1 MRCVTLGTS
10 MVTVL
15 LIAVLSI
22 GCATEAQEMSKPP
35 FPRRLKVQPLP
46 DGMKWI
52 NTAGP
57 VELSDLR
64 GKFVLL
70 DFWTYCCINCMHVI
84 PDLKRLEEKYPEL
97 VVIGV
102 HSAKFHNE
110 QVRDNIRH
118 SVLRYEIEHPVVID
132 NDFALWSAYG
142 IRAWPSFALI
152 DPVGNVAGKASGEG
166 PYDMF
171 DDAIASLSAAFG
183 DQVDREPFSMDLV
196 RDREPGAA
204 LSYPGKIE
212 VDQAGGRLFLSDS
225 NHNRII
231 VFKPDG
237 EITEVIGSGTVGAED
252 GDLENASFFRPQG
265 MAYYLRDDMLYVADT
280 ENHLVRQVD
289 LKARTVTTILGKGYQ
304 GGYASKGSGTDLGL
318 NSPWDLTIMGE
329 HLYIAMAGPHQ
340 IWRMDLGTHEAELYA
355 GSGRE
360 DIVDGPRERAALAQP
375 SGIDNDGER
384 IFFADSEVSAV
395 RMVADDQVSTLVGAG
410 LFEFDDIDGPLD
422 QARLQHPIGVMHHM
436 GNLYV
441 ADTYNHKVKIIELES
456 GKVSTLAGT
465 GRSGEDDGPSLEATL
480 SEPND
485 VALLNGNLYIVDT
498 NNHTI
503 RLLEPASDRLYTFL
517 FTNEEVLYP
526 RSPQGL
532 RGREVILPPVTVV
545 PGRAAVHL
553 KLAPPPGFAWNTEAP
568 NHLSFHGEDGIQVS
582 DFEPKDWDWDFR
594 IPVEVSGDATARLR
608 IEAVAYY
615 CEEDDPDFCRFS
627 ALDLILPVTASVDGD
642 TIVPA
647 AYRLEIE

>member
-1 MRCVTLGTS
+1 M
-10 MVTVL
+10 
-15 LIAVLSI
+15 SI
-22 GCATEAQEMSKPP
+22 FSRDHKAHE
-35 FPRRLKVQPLP
+35 FPEGARWLNVDDPL
-46 DGMKWI
+46 
-52 NTAGP
+52 T
-57 VELSDLR
+57 LSDLR
-64 GKFVLL
+64 GKVVLL

-84 PDLKRLEEKYPEL
+84 PDLKRLEERYPEL

-110 QVRDNIRH
+110 QVRENIRH

-142 IRAWPSFALI
+142 IRAWPSFVLI

-166 PYDMF
+166 PYAMF
-171 DDAIASLSAAFG
+171 DDAIASISAAFG
-183 DQVDREPFSMDLV
+183 DQVDREPFPMDLV

-225 NHNRII
+225 NHNRIV

-237 EITEVIGSGTVGAED
+237 EITEVIGSGTSGARD
-252 GDLENASFFRPQG
+252 GPFQDSEFWRPQG
-265 MAYYLRDDMLYVADT
+265 LAYDLRDDMLYVADT
-280 ENHLVRQVD
+280 ENHLVRRVD
-289 LKARTVTTILGKGYQ
+289 LKARTVTTILGRGHQ
-304 GGYASKGSGTDLGL
+304 GGRASKGRGTDLAL
-318 NSPWDLTIMGE
+318 NSPWDLTIMGD

-340 IWRMDLGTHEAELYA
+340 IWRMDLQTLEAEVFA

-360 DIVDGPRERAALAQP
+360 DIVDGPRDRAALAQP

-395 RMVADDQVSTLVGAG
+395 RMVEDGQVRTLVGAG

-422 QARLQHPIGVMHHM
+422 QARFQHPIGVMHHM
-436 GNLYV
+436 GNVYV
-441 ADTYNHKVKIIELES
+441 ADTYNHKVRIIELES
-456 GKVSTLAGT
+456 GRVSTLAGT
-465 GRSGEDDGPSLEATL
+465 GRSGESDGPSLEATL

-485 VALLNGNLYIVDT
+485 VAILNGNLYIVDT
-498 NNHTI
+498 NNHLI
-503 RLLEPASDRLYTFL
+503 RLLEPASDRLFTFR

-526 RSPQGL
+526 RTPRGL
-532 RGREVILPPVTVV
+532 RAREVVLPPADIAL
-545 PGRAAVHL
+545 GRAMVHL
-553 KLAPPPGFAWNTEAP
+553 ELAPPPGFAWNPQAP
-568 NHLSFHGEDGIQVS
+568 NHLSIKSVDGIEVPP
-582 DFEPKDWDWDFR
+582 FEPDDWDWDFR
-594 IPVEVSGDATARLR
+594 VPVQVSEEANARLR

-615 CEEDDPDFCRFS
+615 CEEDYPDFCRFS
-627 ALDLILPVTASVDGD
+627 ALDLILPVTASADGS

-647 AYRLEIE
+647 SYRLEIE